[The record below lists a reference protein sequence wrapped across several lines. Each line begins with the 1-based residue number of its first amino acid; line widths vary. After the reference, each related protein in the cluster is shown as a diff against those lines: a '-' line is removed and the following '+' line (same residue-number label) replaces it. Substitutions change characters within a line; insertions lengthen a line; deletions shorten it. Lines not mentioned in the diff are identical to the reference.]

1 MTGRPEYT
9 VKPGRGMIPQAQA
22 LAALQREDAIAV
34 FKARLCKVAPGV
46 CPEPS
51 FCKPVTGKCHE
62 LGSAVAIDARMDS
75 GTDLFFHPAV
85 CRKMKR
91 IDRHVFRGIVQTT
104 AEGLLQAPAGLAR
117 NPDQQIKTQGAGIKC
132 ADRHI
137 CHSDRFIFVGTFQQ
151 IMLTAPGCLQS
162 DDPPVDAGITHFFHE
177 SSGIITGHRLQTDLH
192 IFAAGEGLF
201 HIHQYMVQSIRAK
214 QSRGSAFNG
223 DGAYYVII
231 KFTGTALNFLPQC
244 LCIGVDGARL
254 IGTVRITA
262 ERTLLYTERNADLQD
277 QWFIHF
283 SYPGK
288 LFCFAL
294 FYQSFQVRTSA
305 IWENRRVRRLLN
317 MLMGTLGSGSSVEA
331 LAKKTGLSA
340 AKLTKLLMSALPVLL
355 KFLTKNASSAGGA
368 QALLGALAGHR
379 ETRTMAEQIENA
391 DEQDG
396 AKILDHI
403 FGAQKESVVTSLA
416 KDSELDIP
424 DVSKALSNIAPA
436 MMSGL
441 SAATASASKVDLS
454 DGLDLSDVM
463 GMLGG
468 AAKPAASAGGL
479 LGGLLGGGKSSGGI
493 GSLIGGLFGGG
504 SAQKA
509 EEEDKDLDGS
519 ALLGVLTSLMK

>member
-1 MTGRPEYT
+1 M
-9 VKPGRGMIPQAQA
+9 
-22 LAALQREDAIAV
+22 
-34 FKARLCKVAPGV
+34 
-46 CPEPS
+46 
-51 FCKPVTGKCHE
+51 
-62 LGSAVAIDARMDS
+62 
-75 GTDLFFHPAV
+75 
-85 CRKMKR
+85 
-91 IDRHVFRGIVQTT
+91 
-104 AEGLLQAPAGLAR
+104 
-117 NPDQQIKTQGAGIKC
+117 N
-132 ADRHI
+132 
-137 CHSDRFIFVGTFQQ
+137 
-151 IMLTAPGCLQS
+151 
-162 DDPPVDAGITHFFHE
+162 
-177 SSGIITGHRLQTDLH
+177 
-192 IFAAGEGLF
+192 
-201 HIHQYMVQSIRAK
+201 
-214 QSRGSAFNG
+214 
-223 DGAYYVII
+223 
-231 KFTGTALNFLPQC
+231 
-244 LCIGVDGARL
+244 
-254 IGTVRITA
+254 
-262 ERTLLYTERNADLQD
+262 
-277 QWFIHF
+277 
-283 SYPGK
+283 
-288 LFCFAL
+288 
-294 FYQSFQVRTSA
+294 
-305 IWENRRVRRLLN
+305 LLN

-509 EEEDKDLDGS
+509 EEEDKDLDRS

>member
-1 MTGRPEYT
+1 
-9 VKPGRGMIPQAQA
+9 
-22 LAALQREDAIAV
+22 
-34 FKARLCKVAPGV
+34 
-46 CPEPS
+46 
-51 FCKPVTGKCHE
+51 
-62 LGSAVAIDARMDS
+62 MD
-75 GTDLFFHPAV
+75 
-85 CRKMKR
+85 
-91 IDRHVFRGIVQTT
+91 
-104 AEGLLQAPAGLAR
+104 
-117 NPDQQIKTQGAGIKC
+117 
-132 ADRHI
+132 
-137 CHSDRFIFVGTFQQ
+137 
-151 IMLTAPGCLQS
+151 
-162 DDPPVDAGITHFFHE
+162 
-177 SSGIITGHRLQTDLH
+177 
-192 IFAAGEGLF
+192 
-201 HIHQYMVQSIRAK
+201 
-214 QSRGSAFNG
+214 
-223 DGAYYVII
+223 
-231 KFTGTALNFLPQC
+231 
-244 LCIGVDGARL
+244 
-254 IGTVRITA
+254 
-262 ERTLLYTERNADLQD
+262 
-277 QWFIHF
+277 
-283 SYPGK
+283 
-288 LFCFAL
+288 
-294 FYQSFQVRTSA
+294 
-305 IWENRRVRRLLN
+305 LLN

-340 AKLTKLLMSALPVLL
+340 VKLSKLLMSALPVLL

-403 FGAQKESVVTSLA
+403 FGAQKESVVSSLA

-504 SAQKA
+504 SAQKT

>member
-1 MTGRPEYT
+1 M
-9 VKPGRGMIPQAQA
+9 
-22 LAALQREDAIAV
+22 
-34 FKARLCKVAPGV
+34 
-46 CPEPS
+46 
-51 FCKPVTGKCHE
+51 
-62 LGSAVAIDARMDS
+62 
-75 GTDLFFHPAV
+75 
-85 CRKMKR
+85 
-91 IDRHVFRGIVQTT
+91 
-104 AEGLLQAPAGLAR
+104 
-117 NPDQQIKTQGAGIKC
+117 N
-132 ADRHI
+132 
-137 CHSDRFIFVGTFQQ
+137 
-151 IMLTAPGCLQS
+151 
-162 DDPPVDAGITHFFHE
+162 
-177 SSGIITGHRLQTDLH
+177 
-192 IFAAGEGLF
+192 
-201 HIHQYMVQSIRAK
+201 
-214 QSRGSAFNG
+214 
-223 DGAYYVII
+223 
-231 KFTGTALNFLPQC
+231 
-244 LCIGVDGARL
+244 
-254 IGTVRITA
+254 
-262 ERTLLYTERNADLQD
+262 
-277 QWFIHF
+277 
-283 SYPGK
+283 
-288 LFCFAL
+288 
-294 FYQSFQVRTSA
+294 
-305 IWENRRVRRLLN
+305 LLN

-396 AKILDHI
+396 GTILDHI